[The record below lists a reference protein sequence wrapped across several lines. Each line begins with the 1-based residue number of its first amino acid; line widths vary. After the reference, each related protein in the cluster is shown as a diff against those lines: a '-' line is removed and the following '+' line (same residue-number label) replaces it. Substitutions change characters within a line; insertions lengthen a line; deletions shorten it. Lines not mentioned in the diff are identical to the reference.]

1 MSEAVCDFLVNS
13 VSWKHKANSMNNRFF
28 RQPNFIIMVVI
39 ILCPLYATMAQNT
52 INYNSQP
59 IPISNDG
66 QFALPNYAMS
76 RNPAMDQ
83 LFSNVRNHEGR
94 VDWINA
100 VGSPYLSEGFL
111 PCKLYV
117 GDEFAGDFFY
127 RHNAYNDEIEIKDY
141 FQDSVKQSLHTDKR
155 FRLIDGSK
163 EISLKTLYTE
173 DEIYRN
179 GYLTLIGKGER
190 FSLYSRTK
198 VKFIEGTQPV
208 NSLVRPTPDKFSNYT
223 DYYYSSAA
231 KEEDVAYFLPDRKN
245 KFISS
250 FDSDVAPKL
259 KSFIKENKINIKKE
273 TDLLLVI
280 DYLNTL

>member
-1 MSEAVCDFLVNS
+1 MKQN
-13 VSWKHKANSMNNRFF
+13 ANSMNDRYF
-28 RQPNFIIMVVI
+28 RQSYFGLLVALL
-39 ILCPLYATMAQNT
+39 LCPLYAVLGQNT
-52 INYNSQP
+52 INYSAQAVPN
-59 IPISNDG
+59 SNDG
-66 QFALPNYAMS
+66 QFPLPNYAMS

-100 VGSPYLSEGFL
+100 VGSPYLSEAFL

-127 RHNAYNDEIEIKDY
+127 RHNAFNDEIEIKDY
-141 FQDSVKQSLHTDKR
+141 LQDTVKHSLHTDKS
-155 FRLIDGSK
+155 FRLIDGDK

-179 GYLTLIGKGER
+179 GYLTLIGKGDNY
-190 FSLYSRTK
+190 SLYERTK

-223 DYYYSSAA
+223 DYYYSSDARE
-231 KEEDVAYFLPDRKN
+231 KDVAYFLPDREK
-245 KFISS
+245 KFVSTFGSDISS
-250 FDSDVAPKL
+250 KL
-259 KSFIKENKINIKKE
+259 KSFIRENDINIKKE

-280 DYLNTL
+280 DYLNSL